1 MARQKFSYT
10 FIAIFTIILLV
21 IVYLHANFRSNDIS
35 SEFSS
40 KPYSQ
45 SEDTLRVL
53 LYAHSSDYFMFRS
66 TPIGFQYELLNNLA
80 KALNKKLDLTINGNP
95 DEVFSLAFANQYD
108 IVAMDFQKD
117 PITSQL
123 LTLSIPH
130 SQSYTVLI
138 ERVPEKGDTLRDNNL
153 YIPAQFPA
161 KVSTDSL
168 DNPKS
173 WHIAYS
179 SGMTNEDLFDLLQNK
194 KVNYIVSD
202 YQTAITLL
210 PFYPDLQMGQT
221 LGEKFDRT
229 WVLNDY
235 NKVLNKQINDWLAD
249 YKESKGYASLCKKYF
264 SQYSHVLSY
273 TSPKKRSRHISP
285 YDHLIKR
292 YAKKQGLDWRL
303 VASIIYEESKF
314 QSNLIGMG
322 GSFGLMQMMPATG
335 ARYGI
340 SADSSPEEQIRAG
353 VTLISQLKR
362 RYKGHVENEDDMLH
376 FICAA
381 YNAGAGHIQDAQ
393 RLCEKYGEDKY
404 VWANVAKYLELKSES
419 QYYND
424 PVVKLGYYPG
434 RHSVRYAER
443 VITRYNGYK
452 ATVK

>member
-1 MARQKFSYT
+1 MARQKISYT

-21 IVYLHANFRSNDIS
+21 IVYLHTNFRSDHNS
-35 SEFSS
+35 SEFPS

-80 KALNKKLDLTINGNP
+80 KSLNKKLDLTVNGNP
-95 DEVFSLAFANQYD
+95 DEVFSMAFSNQYD

-130 SQSYTVLI
+130 SQSYAVLI
-138 ERVPEKGDTLRDNNL
+138 ERVPEKNDTINDFNL

-161 KVSTDSL
+161 KISTDSL
-168 DNPKS
+168 DNSDWK
-173 WHIAYS
+173 IAYS
-179 SGMTNEDLFDLLQNK
+179 SGMTIEDLFDLLQNK
-194 KVNYIVSD
+194 KVSHIVSD

-210 PFYPDLQMGQT
+210 PFYPDLQIVKT

-229 WVLNDY
+229 WVLNDH
-235 NKVLNKQINDWLAD
+235 NDTLNKQVNKWLD
-249 YKESKGYASLCKKYF
+249 EYKKSKSYASLCKKYF
-264 SQYSHVLSY
+264 SPYSHLLSY
-273 TSPKKRSRHISP
+273 TSPKKQSRRISP
-285 YDHLIKR
+285 YDHLLKR
-292 YAKKQGLDWRL
+292 YAKKQGLDWRF

-322 GSFGLMQMMPATG
+322 GSFGLMQMMPGTG

-340 SADSSPEEQIRAG
+340 SHDSTPEEQIRAG
-353 VTLISQLKR
+353 VTFISQLKR
-362 RYKGHVENEDDMLH
+362 RYKDHVENEDDLLH

-393 RLCEKYGEDKY
+393 RLCEKFGEDKY
-404 VWANVAKYLELKSES
+404 VWSNVAKYLELKSES

-434 RHSVRYAER
+434 RHTVKYAER
-443 VITRYNGYK
+443 VISRYNGYK
-452 ATVK
+452 TIVK